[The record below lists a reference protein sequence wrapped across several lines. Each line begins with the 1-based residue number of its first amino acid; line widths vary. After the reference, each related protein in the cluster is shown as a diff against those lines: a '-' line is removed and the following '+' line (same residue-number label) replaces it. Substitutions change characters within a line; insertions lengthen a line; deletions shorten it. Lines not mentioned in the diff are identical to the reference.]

1 MLSRECRPV
10 LSTLSS
16 WMRTANAEKA
26 PDQMIKP
33 SRRITCVCVC
43 VCVCVRARARARVC
57 VRVQLDTVAVH
68 RSISFVG
75 ATSPKPQV
83 VTQPSTKYSASRYVD
98 MHWSS
103 LALTG

>member
-1 MLSRECRPV
+1 
-10 LSTLSS
+10 
-16 WMRTANAEKA
+16 
-26 PDQMIKP
+26 
-33 SRRITCVCVC
+33 
-43 VCVCVRARARARVC
+43 
-57 VRVQLDTVAVH
+57 
-68 RSISFVG
+68 VG